1 MEREAVWVEKNEQV
15 RKPEVGMSM
24 VLLRNGK
31 KVLEVGAQRV
41 VDEEGE
47 GNGLRAAARVRSYL
61 WAMVVA
67 VMRVDMKVSAAV
79 EHGSEVCSGLCR
91 SERAAMLILAQ
102 EGACSPEERGSGAK
116 RQDPG
121 DTDGLK
127 GAERRG
133 KLNGKGI

>member
-1 MEREAVWVEKNEQV
+1 M
-15 RKPEVGMSM
+15 
-24 VLLRNGK
+24 
-31 KVLEVGAQRV
+31 
-41 VDEEGE
+41 DEEGE
-47 GNGLRAAARVRSYL
+47 GNGLKAAARVRSCL

-67 VMRVDMKVSAAV
+67 VMRVGMKVSAAV
-79 EHGSEVCSGLCR
+79 ERGSEVCSRLRR

-102 EGACSPEERGSGAK
+102 EGACSPEERGLGAK

-127 GAERRG
+127 GAERRL

>member
-1 MEREAVWVEKNEQV
+1 
-15 RKPEVGMSM
+15 MSM

-31 KVLEVGAQRV
+31 RVLEVGAQRV

-47 GNGLRAAARVRSYL
+47 GNGLRAAAAARARSCL
-61 WAMVVA
+61 WAMVAA

-79 EHGSEVCSGLCR
+79 ERGSELCSRLRR

-102 EGACSPEERGSGAK
+102 EGACSPEERGLGAK

-121 DTDGLK
+121 DKDGLK
-127 GAERRG
+127 G
-133 KLNGKGI
+133 LNVEGN